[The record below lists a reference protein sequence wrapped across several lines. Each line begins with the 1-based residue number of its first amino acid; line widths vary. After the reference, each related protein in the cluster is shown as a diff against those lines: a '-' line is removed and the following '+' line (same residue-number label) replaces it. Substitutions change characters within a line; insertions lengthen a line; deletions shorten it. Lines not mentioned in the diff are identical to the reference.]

1 MFTDSTKALTLTN
14 PQSTCPTGRETTGVG
29 TMTVC
34 SPSSVAGIRI
44 TSLGPIC
51 FKNHFLY
58 YSIVQPQSL
67 TPYFYKTKEYSDM
80 SLYMGGKI
88 RL

>member
-1 MFTDSTKALTLTN
+1 M
-14 PQSTCPTGRETTGVG
+14 QSTMRMFV
-29 TMTVC
+29 
-34 SPSSVAGIRI
+34 
-44 TSLGPIC
+44 SLGHYSVTLLFALCTSNDPIRL
-51 FKNHFLY
+51 NYFLH

-88 RL
+88 RS